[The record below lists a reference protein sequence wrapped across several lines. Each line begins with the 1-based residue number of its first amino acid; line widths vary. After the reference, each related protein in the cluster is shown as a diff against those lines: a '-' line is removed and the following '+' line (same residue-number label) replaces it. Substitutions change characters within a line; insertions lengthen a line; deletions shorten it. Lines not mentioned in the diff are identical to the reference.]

1 MIVVKPRPILP
12 DADVARALPIVVGAL
27 GRHTD
32 ADYRVNAPYHDPARR
47 YLRWCYP
54 PQPAADAVHDYL
66 LRAKISHGYRVGRGY
81 LQPNVVNALTLCVRK
96 GPRVRDWYVAAGL
109 ARPPSEASRR
119 ATARRNQSRL
129 DVLPDPDADDTL
141 GWKIL
146 AWDGRYL
153 RSPSVNVI
161 WPEDA
166 VLEAHRPPL
175 PYVGGVYAGI
185 HARRLPRG
193 GWLIAD
199 PAKEPELKFYWFPTG
214 IYYGQCRV
222 VALVERFGRA
232 VVGTEGWRAERVVIR
247 AIRAPSTEIG
257 LAIEAAYPTVQVH
270 YPSDARTRRRALASR
285 GVPAHEEKTR

>member
-1 MIVVKPRPILP
+1 MAVVKPRPILP
-12 DADVARALPIVVGAL
+12 DADVARALPAIVSAL
-27 GRHTD
+27 GKHTY
-32 ADYRVNAPYHDPARR
+32 ADYMTHGAQKDPARR

-66 LRAKISHGYRVGRGY
+66 LREGISHGYRVGHGY
-81 LQPNVVNALTLCVRK
+81 RTPGVVNALTLCVRR

-109 ARPPSEASRR
+109 VKPPSEASRR

-129 DVLPDPDADDTL
+129 DALPDPDADDTL

-166 VLEAHRPPL
+166 VLEAHRPPQ
-175 PYVGGVYAGI
+175 PHAGGVYAGI

-232 VVGTEGWRAERVVIR
+232 VVGAEGWRAERAVIR

-270 YPSDARTRRRALASR
+270 YSDASPSSRKARGPRSMERTR
-285 GVPAHEEKTR
+285 